1 VAIRWAADVVA
12 SPPRWYPDPSRR
24 HQLRF
29 WDGGRWTER
38 VSDNGIERVDAADFG
53 DQVRHV
59 YVDASPGKRLL
70 VTDHGV
76 TWGDRQVPYANLVG
90 IGYWVMAA
98 LGPNR
103 TYELRLWAAGQ
114 RPMMVRFI
122 GRDAATRAT
131 YDATVAALLQH
142 AGRRLMS
149 DAINRVEAGETVE
162 FGGWTLDRQS
172 AAHGRKRVA
181 WTTPIE
187 FVPSRQFYG
196 GWWVRAVVDGRRKE
210 VGMILLDVANG
221 PLLRMVFDV
230 CIARYGTGQGVA
242 ER

>member
-1 VAIRWAADVVA
+1 VA
-12 SPPRWYPDPSRR
+12 SPPRWYPDPARR
-24 HQLRF
+24 HQFRY

-38 VSDNGIERVDAADFG
+38 VSDNGVEGLDGADFG

-59 YVDASPGKRLL
+59 YVDAQVSVGLRGRRLL
-70 VTDHGV
+70 VTDEGL
-76 TWGDRQVPYANLVG
+76 TWGDRRLGYADLVG
-90 IGYWVMAA
+90 IAYWVVAA

-114 RPMMVRFI
+114 GPMMVRFI

-131 YDATVAALLQH
+131 FDATVTALLQH
-142 AGRRLMS
+142 AGRRLMN

-181 WTTPIE
+181 WTTPID
-187 FVPSRQFYG
+187 FVPSRQFFG
-196 GWWVRAVVDGRRKE
+196 GWSVRAVVDGRRKDI
-210 VGMILLDVANG
+210 GMILQDVANG
-221 PLLRMVFDV
+221 PLLRTVFDA
-230 CIARYGTGQGVA
+230 CIARYGA
-242 ER
+242 SN